1 MSQRLNGRV
10 GRRLRI
16 VSAGRLSEAED
27 LAASRKLICNRNH
40 KISVHGIRV
49 VSNHSWQIGEH
60 PDIATLECARWG
72 ASRVGLLPESR
83 QTALGLAQ
91 ISGAGQVAPLDSASH
106 DLKQRLGES

>member
-1 MSQRLNGRV
+1 MSQRLNDRV
-10 GRRLRI
+10 ERRLRI
-16 VSAGRLSEAED
+16 VSAGRRSQAGA
-27 LAASRKLICNRNH
+27 LAASRKLTYSHNV
-40 KISVHGIRV
+40 SVHGTRI